1 MSARSRDCGRLFV
14 LLCALGLGLPAGPS
28 FAAPAAPATGSA
40 GAGAGAAPAQDEA
53 ADCDLETLSMSLAP
67 GPGKVQLEAVDAQD
81 RAPLARAARDGCL
94 KVVAML
100 VRGGA
105 SLDRADAHGWTA
117 LHEAASHRHAEVV
130 DFLLA
135 HGAEQERRTNLG
147 ETPLALA
154 LAGSREQVG
163 PPGDLHTTEMVLL
176 SGHPRQKI
184 DVAAKAPV
192 MPATRT
198 GKKRPLAKAAPRHTG
213 RPVSK
218 PAAKAAAVGTARAR
232 RQSRD

>member
-1 MSARSRDCGRLFV
+1 VSALPRNRGRLFV
-14 LLCALGLGLPAGPS
+14 LLCALGLGLPAGQALAVT
-28 FAAPAAPATGSA
+28 AAPAAGSA
-40 GAGAGAAPAQDEA
+40 GAAASAMPGQDEA
-53 ADCDLETLSMSLAP
+53 TDCDLGTLSMSLAP

-192 MPATRT
+192 MPASRT
-198 GKKRPLAKAAPRHTG
+198 GKKRPLAKAATRHAS
-213 RPVSK
+213 RPASK
-218 PAAKAAAVGTARAR
+218 PAAKAAAVGT
-232 RQSRD
+232 SR